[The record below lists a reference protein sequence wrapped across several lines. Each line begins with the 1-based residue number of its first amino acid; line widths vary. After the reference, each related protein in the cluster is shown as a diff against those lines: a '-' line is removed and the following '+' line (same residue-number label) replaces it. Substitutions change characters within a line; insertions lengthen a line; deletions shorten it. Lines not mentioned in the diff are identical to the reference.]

1 MSAIYLIA
9 KFYGIRFPAI
19 DLSRRPIVS
28 GKKARVSEMRNPP
41 LLADYCWLQPGF

>member
-9 KFYGIRFPAI
+9 KFYRIRVSAI
-19 DLSRRPIVS
+19 DLSRRPIAP
-28 GKKARVSEMRNPP
+28 GKNARVSEMRNPS